1 MANED
6 EKKNN
11 WNDLFLLYDKEQKG
25 KIYTKQLAKLCSSA
39 GIIVERKD
47 LLDVINK
54 YDKEANGE
62 LSFDDFWNSFSKYS
76 VITNE
81 EILNAFKVFD
91 KDGKLNKEEL
101 KYVMTN
107 LGNKVSEAEA
117 EKFFTNFK
125 IDENGNIDYKE
136 FLNKYGIQC

>member
-1 MANED
+1 M
-6 EKKNN
+6 
-11 WNDLFLLYDKEQKG
+11 
-25 KIYTKQLAKLCSSA
+25 
-39 GIIVERKD
+39 
-47 LLDVINK
+47 INK
-54 YDKEANGE
+54 YDKEGNGE
-62 LSFDDFWNSFSKYS
+62 LSFDDFWNSFNQYN

-81 EILNAFKVFD
+81 EISNAFKVFD

-107 LGNKVSEAEA
+107 LGDKVSEAEA

-136 FLNKYGIQC
+136 FLSKYGIQC